1 MEQANAIGGFPNQQR
16 QKYDPFSNTYN
27 PGWRDHPKFSY
38 ANQRAAAP
46 NPVFNRKSGFQ
57 FQPKPQQAN
66 QDQGTTVDEKL
77 NFIITSMMQDKQEK
91 HKTDMAINKHNFSN

>member
-1 MEQANAIGGFPNQQR
+1 MLLEDSQINKGRNMTPFPIHTIQGGGIIPN
-16 QKYDPFSNTYN
+16 
-27 PGWRDHPKFSY
+27 FSY